1 MERNYFYLL
10 EYSDCVVDIREQ
22 YSLLSIEDSIIIA
35 NELGIQHPK
44 NPATTEE
51 IVMTTDFF
59 ITIKTKEGTKAVT
72 VARTNKSKDD
82 LLDKRIIEKFKIERL
97 YWERRE
103 IS

>member
-1 MERNYFYLL
+1 M
-10 EYSDCVVDIREQ
+10 
-22 YSLLSIEDSIIIA
+22 
-35 NELGIQHPK
+35 
-44 NPATTEE
+44 
-51 IVMTTDFF
+51 
-59 ITIKTKEGTKAVT
+59 AVT